1 LNRGGPKGRAMTKPE
16 ICVILNAAS
25 GKKKDA
31 PATAALIDSI
41 RNDPRADLKLLDH
54 PSELDRAV
62 QDAIAA
68 GYTTIVAAG
77 GDGTVCGVS
86 ARLVDT
92 DVALGVLPMGTFNFF
107 ARGLGIPEDPA
118 EALETALNGHIVPA
132 SVGEVNGKV
141 FLNNASLG
149 AYATVLDVRE
159 GVYKQWG
166 RSRIAAYWSVIKA
179 MLTLYNSLKLTVTV
193 DGKTMHVRSPM
204 AFVASSAYQLEQ
216 YDFDGADAV
225 RQGKLALILAPD
237 NNRIQLLW
245 RAAKILFGGIHR
257 GEDYLMHTGHQI
269 TISARKKRRLVAR
282 DGENALMMGPYHFKI
297 RPGALHVRVPDAA
310 AEKVT

>member
-1 LNRGGPKGRAMTKPE
+1 MTKPK

-25 GKKKDA
+25 GKKKHA
-31 PATAALIDSI
+31 PATTALIDTI
-41 RNDPRADLKLLDH
+41 RNDPRADLTLLDH
-54 PSELDRAV
+54 PRDLGRVVRDTV
-62 QDAIAA
+62 AA

-77 GDGTVCGVS
+77 GDGTICGVS
-86 ARLVDT
+86 AELVDT
-92 DVALGVLPMGTFNFF
+92 GVALGVLPMGTFNFF
-107 ARGLGIPEDPA
+107 ARGLGIPDNPA
-118 EALETALNGHIVPA
+118 DALETAFEGQIV
-132 SVGEVNGKV
+132 SVPVGDVNGKI

-179 MLTLYNSLKLTVTV
+179 MLTLYNPLKLTITV
-193 DGKTMHVRSPM
+193 DGKAMHVRSPM

-225 RQGKLALILAPD
+225 RQGQLALILAPD
-237 NNRIQLLW
+237 NNRVQLLW
-245 RAAKILFGGIHR
+245 RAAKILLGGIHR
-257 GEDYLMHTGHQI
+257 GEDYLMYTGHKI

-282 DGENALMMGPYHFKI
+282 DGENAQMVGPYHFKM
-297 RPGALHVRVPDAA
+297 RAAALQVRVPDRAA
-310 AEKVT
+310 KETI